1 MSDILKS
8 IATTLVSCLVSLLL
22 IEGGL
27 RLWHG
32 VPVFALTDFRGQH
45 KPNTAFKGLV
55 RYDANLGWVMSD
67 HHSSN
72 KIHTVDYGIRR
83 SSVDQK
89 AAHEGGILVS
99 GSSFTAGSGVED
111 WETWPAFVENETGI
125 AVNNAAVGG
134 WGLDQVV
141 LRAEDLLEKTK
152 PDVLM
157 VDIMDTTIRWTGYSI
172 LTNPKP
178 YFVVEDGRLSRPEP
192 IVPRR
197 ETQQPEEVGILKKIA
212 GHIYVADRIMA
223 IVDARSWYAQSPRST
238 AKTDAD
244 PVEVSCE
251 LVRRLAL
258 RAAEANIRFM
268 VVSVPTGQEIQIS
281 EKPSSVVAHTEE
293 CIAGYDIH
301 IAPVRE
307 RLLEAIKNETIAPGD
322 FFQVENGQALGHLT
336 SDGNKFIAAVV
347 KDELARE
354 PAAVDLDVLSR
365 SALSDAS
372 IEAASATGNV
382 LQNSERLEQVFSP
395 NSYAQL
401 RPAGDG
407 GEGPREYEFRFNDV
421 DPKNRAFL
429 VGQDVPV
436 EPGSY
441 VFSIDVRPDRVED
454 VIFQI
459 WSHHN
464 GSTFAGFNFERQ
476 EAHIF
481 PAHFALGRS
490 WRAGMSEGEDGWY
503 RLWMKL
509 NLPES
514 TVRLMVGLGDE
525 GGHLAPYGQSARV
538 QVRAPQIERG
548 ARATPYQSTTISPAA
563 GDGVNL
569 LPDGEALE
577 ALLKNTSNLEMSV
590 DSNFFSPDEYVLRA
604 SGGEGEHYVRFPVTV
619 PEDGTYVFSFQARS
633 DGTDWVRVQM
643 FDDAGDGGLAD
654 VNLSHEAVRSTRMGD
669 GKDIQA
675 GVFDVDKDRKTI
687 SIAGTFK
694 KGSVI
699 ITVQILE
706 GNGGTSFV
714 ANREGIISREFQ
726 LQKVL

>member
-22 IEGGL
+22 VEGGL

-55 RYDANLGWVMSD
+55 RYDANLGWVMAD
-67 HHSSN
+67 HHSSGQ
-72 KIHTVDYGIRR
+72 IHTVDHGIRR
-83 SSVDQK
+83 SSVGQK

-111 WETWPAFVENETGI
+111 WETWPAFLENETGI
-125 AVNNAAVGG
+125 PVNNAAVGG

-157 VDIMDTTIRWTGYSI
+157 VDIMDTTIRWAGYSI

-178 YFVVEDGRLSRPEP
+178 YFVVEDGRLTRPEP
-192 IVPRR
+192 TVPRR
-197 ETQQPEEVGILKKIA
+197 ENQQPEDVGILKKIA

-238 AKTDAD
+238 AKTNAD
-244 PVEVSCE
+244 PVEVTCE

-258 RAAEANIRFM
+258 KAAEANIRFM

-293 CIAGYDIH
+293 CLAGYDIH
-301 IAPVRE
+301 IAPIRE
-307 RLLEAIKNETIAPGD
+307 RLLEAIKNETITPGD

-336 SDGNKFIAAVV
+336 SEGNKFIAAVV
-347 KDELARE
+347 TDELARQ
-354 PAAVDLDVLSR
+354 PPAVDFDILSR
-365 SALSDAS
+365 SAVSDAS
-372 IEAASATGNV
+372 VEAASTTGNL
-382 LQNSERLEQVFSP
+382 LQNSERLEEVFTP
-395 NSYAQL
+395 NTFAQL
-401 RPAGDG
+401 QPAGDSG
-407 GEGPREYEFRFNDV
+407 DGPRQYEFRFSGL

-429 VGQDVPV
+429 VGRDVPV
-436 EPGSY
+436 EPGSH

-459 WSHHN
+459 WSHNN
-464 GSTFAGFNFERQ
+464 GSTFAGFNFERE

-490 WRAGMSEGEDGWY
+490 WRAGMSKGEDGWY

-509 NLPES
+509 DLPEA
-514 TVRLMVGLGDE
+514 TVRMMVGLGDE
-525 GGHLAPYGQSARV
+525 GGHLTPFGQSARV
-538 QVRAPQIERG
+538 QVRAPQIEQG
-548 ARATPYQSTTISPAA
+548 ARATAYQSTSVRPAA

-569 LPDGEALE
+569 LPDGDALV
-577 ALLKNTSNLEMSV
+577 ALLNNTSNLEMSV
-590 DSNFFSPDEYVLRA
+590 DSNFFSPDEYMLKA

-633 DGTDWVRVQM
+633 HGTDWVRVQL
-643 FDDAGDGGLAD
+643 FDEAGDGGLAD
-654 VNLSHEAVRSTRMGD
+654 VNLRQESVRSTRLGGD
-669 GKDIQA
+669 RGIQA
-675 GVFDVDKDRKTI
+675 GVFDVDKDRKTV
-687 SIAGTFK
+687 SIAGTFRR
-694 KGSVI
+694 GPVV
-699 ITVQILE
+699 ITVQILDNK
-706 GNGGTSFV
+706 GSSSFS
-714 ANREGIISREFQ
+714 ANQEKIIGREFR
-726 LQKVL
+726 LQKAI